1 MNPIPATGLDGGEG
15 MSIELKRVFDEPGN
29 DGYRVLVDRI
39 WPRGVSKEAL
49 RADEWLKDVAPTSE
63 LRKDF
68 HAGKLS
74 WDEFRRSYLAELK
87 DHRDSLR
94 PLAERAT
101 RGTVTLLFSAKDEQH
116 NNAVVLR
123 QYLNMLLE

>member
-1 MNPIPATGLDGGEG
+1 
-15 MSIELKRVFDEPGN
+15 MSIELKRAFDEPGN

-39 WPRGVSKEAL
+39 WPRGVSREAL
-49 RADEWLKDVAPTSE
+49 RADEWLKDVAPASA

-87 DHRDSLR
+87 DHRDTLR

-101 RGTVTLLFSAKDEQH
+101 RETVTLLFSAKDEQH